1 MIYQILNTK
10 THKVKKVRSSRKVYK
25 QLLKDGFDKELAQDI
40 QIWCLQQ
47 FESNN
52 YVHWISKKKLEVLMI
67 STIAK
72 IK

>member
-25 QLLKDGFDKELAQDI
+25 QLLKDGFDEEFARKMQV
-40 QIWCLQQ
+40 WCLRQ

-52 YVHWISKKKLEVLMI
+52 YVHWISKEKLEVLMI
-67 STIAK
+67 SAIAK